1 MTGMPAWG
9 AVIQALRAPD
19 EFALAWDRSTRGERP
34 ASWAPVFGVF
44 FLTAVLGTAAYG
56 LTMGLTAG
64 AGTML
69 EKSWKATVAAGGAWA
84 TALPTL
90 YIFNSLLGS
99 QLRLSTTFLAALVTT
114 SFGGLAML
122 ASIPVNWIFSV
133 TFPGQAWL
141 ILAVNLVV
149 FTGVGLSMSDT
160 FLRVMR
166 AVDPWSRVF
175 PVVWLAI
182 LGCVGMEYFYLLG
195 LFKF

>member
-1 MTGMPAWG
+1 MNDASTWG
-9 AVIQALRAPD
+9 AVLDALRAPE
-19 EFALAWDRSTRGERP
+19 EFARAWDRSTRGQRP
-34 ASWAPVFGVF
+34 SSWLPIFAVF

-56 LTMGLTAG
+56 LTMGFHRG
-64 AGTML
+64 APDMIA
-69 EKSWKATVAAGGAWA
+69 KSWKAVVAAGGAWA

-122 ASIPVNWIFSV
+122 ASIPINWIWTVAVPLPS
-133 TFPGQAWL
+133 W

-149 FTGVGLSMSDT
+149 FTGVGLSMADT

-166 AVDPWSRVF
+166 AVDPTSRRF
-175 PVVWLAI
+175 PLVWLAI
-182 LGCVGMEYFYLLG
+182 LGCVGGEYFYLLG
-195 LFKF
+195 LFRF